1 MHKWISHFRR
11 DETGATALEYALLA
25 GLIGVA
31 LVTVMHDVTFAGL
44 DKVQALLDS
53 IIASAP

>member
-1 MHKWISHFRR
+1 MRKRIWDFLS
-11 DETGATALEYALLA
+11 DDDGATAIEYALLA

-44 DKVQALLDS
+44 DKVQALLDK
-53 IIASAP
+53 IIAGSP